1 MPAGRAWLHGCV
13 LKRRKTGPAALIS
26 QRAAVS
32 VVYVGAMFMT
42 ILDATIV
49 NAALPTLGRQFHV
62 AATSVDTVAIYYLVS
77 LAVFIPASG
86 WLGDRFGGKRVLLT
100 AVVVFTGAS
109 ALCGAAWSLPALEI
123 FRVLQGAGGGMLAP
137 VGLTMLLRVFPPA
150 DRIRMAGLVTVP
162 TTLAP
167 AVGPVLGGLLVTD
180 ASWRWVFYVNVP
192 IGAAALLF
200 GLLFLDGGT
209 EHRPG
214 RFDVAGFTLAGAGL
228 GALMYGVSEGPVSHW
243 AAAPVLAAM
252 CAGAVLLGV
261 LVRVELGRRQPL
273 IDLRLLGNRLFRSC
287 CAVMVLGSVAFLGT
301 LYLASLFFQDGRGL
315 SALSSG
321 LSIFPEAF
329 GVMAGAQ
336 VASRVLY
343 PRLGPRRHIALGLA
357 GVVVSIALMA
367 LVGAHTSLWWMRLL
381 MFVMGLAQGQVFVPS
396 QAAAFATI
404 SPAATGR
411 ASTLFNAGRQ
421 LGGAIGV
428 AVLTTVV
435 VAVGARHVAGGRV
448 VPNLLA
454 YHVAFLVAAGVD
466 VAAVLVALT
475 IRDADAAATMPARG
489 ARPPRPGGRPAGA
502 GAGGDEGAG

>member
-1 MPAGRAWLHGCV
+1 MLN
-13 LKRRKTGPAALIS
+13 RRKNGPAALIS

-32 VVYVGAMFMT
+32 AVYVGAMFMT
-42 ILDATIV
+42 ILDTTIV
-49 NAALPTLGRQFHV
+49 NVALPTLGRDFHV
-62 AATSVDTVAIYYLVS
+62 PATSVDTVAIYYLVS

-109 ALCGAAWSLPALEI
+109 ALCGAAWSLPTLEI
-123 FRVLQGAGGGMLAP
+123 FRIVQGAGGGMLAP
-137 VGLTMLLRVFPPA
+137 VGLAMLLRVFPPE

-200 GLLFLDGGT
+200 GLLFLDDGT
-209 EHRPG
+209 EQRPG
-214 RFDVAGFTLAGAGL
+214 RFDVAGFALAGAGL
-228 GALMYGVSEGPVSHW
+228 GALMYGVSEGPVRHW
-243 AAAPVLAAM
+243 DSVPVLATTV
-252 CAGAVLLGV
+252 AGAVILGL
-261 LVRVELGRRQPL
+261 LVRVELASAQPL

-287 CAVMVLGSVAFLGT
+287 CGVMVLGSVAFLGT

-315 SALSSG
+315 SALGSG

-343 PRLGPRRHIALGLA
+343 RRLGPRRHIALGLA
-357 GVVVSIALMA
+357 GVVVSIGLMA
-367 LVGAHTSLWWMRLL
+367 LVGAQTSLWWMRLL
-381 MFVMGLAQGQVFVPS
+381 MFAMGLAQGQVFVPS

-404 SPAATGR
+404 SAAATGR
-411 ASTLFNAGRQ
+411 AATLFNAGRQ

-435 VAVGARHVAGGRV
+435 VAVGAQRVAGGRV
-448 VPNLLA
+448 TPNLAA

-475 IRDADAAATMPARG
+475 IRDADAAATIPARG
-489 ARPPRPGGRPAGA
+489 GRRARPGSRLAGA
-502 GAGGDEGAG
+502 GAGGDESAG